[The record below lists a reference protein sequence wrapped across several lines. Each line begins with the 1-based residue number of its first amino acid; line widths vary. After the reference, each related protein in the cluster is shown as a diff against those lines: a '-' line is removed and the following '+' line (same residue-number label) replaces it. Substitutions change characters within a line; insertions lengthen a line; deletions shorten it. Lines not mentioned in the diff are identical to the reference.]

1 MMDMTHTTTK
11 ALPAKATATRQA
23 YGSEHAFIDPSLFNL
38 FWIFVIASF
47 IGLVGET
54 IVSTF
59 MDGFVKNRAGLVWGP
74 FSPLYGLGA
83 VLMTIALNDF
93 KGRSTLLIFTVAAA
107 VGGGLEFV
115 AGWFWKNFFGIV
127 AWSYVDQPL
136 NFGGYTCVG
145 MMIVWGLAG
154 VAWVRAG
161 IPLTMRII
169 DLIPPQARGIGLP
182 TVSLTGQILSTKSS
196 HALPLVRMWQGRSL
210 PACRGARKSA
220 ASRRPHVR
228 RAENETQPAA
238 ATYSSAVSRRC

>member
-1 MMDMTHTTTK
+1 MMGMTHTTTK

-161 IPLTMRII
+161 IPLIMRII
-169 DLIPPQARGIGLP
+169 DLIPPQARGIVTAIMAVFMATDIAVTL
-182 TVSLTGQILSTKSS
+182 LSFNFWFERLAGAPIDTPFASFFDQHFGNDWMANRFQTMSVWTNLAS
-196 HALPLVRMWQGRSL
+196 HR
-210 PACRGARKSA
+210 
-220 ASRRPHVR
+220 
-228 RAENETQPAA
+228 
-238 ATYSSAVSRRC
+238 